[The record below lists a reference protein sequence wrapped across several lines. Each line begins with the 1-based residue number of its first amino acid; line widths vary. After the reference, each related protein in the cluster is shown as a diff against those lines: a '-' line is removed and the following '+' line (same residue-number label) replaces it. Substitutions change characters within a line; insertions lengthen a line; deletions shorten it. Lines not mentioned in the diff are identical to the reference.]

1 MEDLIKAYESRLA
14 TETLLRK
21 RAEEA
26 LAITRRTLLC
36 EEGYPCYTL
45 GYIAS
50 PFTRRRGAPRQ
61 GSLAPDVR
69 ASVQLLYEGCASQLE
84 GLEGYSHVWVIYQFH
99 DDEARSPTP
108 SSDTPWAKA
117 GRCVSNKISPPGM
130 HGGRTGVLSTRSPHR
145 PNALGLTLCTLR
157 SVDLPTRTLHLS
169 GCDCLDGTPV
179 LDIKPYIPAT
189 DAPLASSTPVR
200 LPPWVEGPLQRPPPL
215 HVVWGDGCREALLD
229 AVAQGGGG
237 TLYGPEEGE
246 VCARAIE
253 QVLALD
259 TRSVHQG
266 RGGGVGVMGG
276 GGHVTEL
283 AGALSR
289 ARGEEAPTP
298 PPYEL
303 VFSAFLLKFTY
314 GLEGEVRISEV
325 NEVANT

>member
-1 MEDLIKAYESRLA
+1 MEDVIKAYESRLA

-26 LAITRRTLLC
+26 LAITRRTLLF
-36 EEGYPCYTL
+36 EEGYPCFPI
-45 GYIAS
+45 GYMRT

-69 ASVQLLYEGCASQLE
+69 ASVQLLYEGCSSQLE

-99 DDEARSPTP
+99 DDEARSPSSS
-108 SSDTPWAKA
+108 SSDTPWARA

-145 PNALGLTLCTLR
+145 PNALGLTLCALR
-157 SVDLPTRTLHLS
+157 SLDVPSRTLHLS

-179 LDIKPYIPAT
+179 FDIKPYIPAT
-189 DAPLASSTPVR
+189 DAPPPAACHSSSSSPVR
-200 LPPWVEGPLQRPPPL
+200 LPPWVEGPLHRPPPL
-215 HVVWGDGCREALLD
+215 RVVWGEGCREALLE
-229 AVAQGGGG
+229 AVALGLGCCP

-246 VCARAIE
+246 VCAKAIE

-266 RGGGVGVMGG
+266 RGGGGGGEG
-276 GGHVTEL
+276 GGHT
-283 AGALSR
+283 
-289 ARGEEAPTP
+289 T
-298 PPYEL
+298 
-303 VFSAFLLKFTY
+303 
-314 GLEGEVRISEV
+314 
-325 NEVANT
+325 